1 MKVAKTKIIFGA
13 TFGWLQMESIP
24 TDSFV
29 KMSNFIVLKS
39 IFTAW
44 YKKGFVFMGS
54 FSMEAST
61 T

>member
-1 MKVAKTKIIFGA
+1 MAGYR
-13 TFGWLQMESIP
+13 WESIP

-29 KMSNFIVLKS
+29 KMSNFIVLKG